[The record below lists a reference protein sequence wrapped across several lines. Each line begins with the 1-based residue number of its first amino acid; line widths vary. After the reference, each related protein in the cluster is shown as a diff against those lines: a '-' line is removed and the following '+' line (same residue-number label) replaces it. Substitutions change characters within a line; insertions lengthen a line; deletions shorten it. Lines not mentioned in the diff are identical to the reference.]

1 MNLQNKKKKLSIRVV
16 IHPCKASAA
25 GVYSLA
31 IRVLYCRK
39 KKEYSLGWRVHE
51 SNYRRDADR
60 VGYSSEGILTR
71 REVSLVNRL
80 IRNEKE
86 DLVRN
91 YRLLE
96 RTDPGFTL
104 ERLMLK
110 HRKEQYD
117 QSVDKFILQYI
128 DTLLEEGKQSTA
140 ASYTSGLYSLLRFC
154 SLRKINFK
162 DIDYVFVTDYIHY
175 LRMRGISENSIHMYL
190 SNFRAVYNK
199 ARKQGIRVCGENP
212 FAGLNVRRQE
222 TVKRALSK
230 EEIALIASAD
240 LRRYPQLEAA
250 RDLFMFSFYCRGMSF
265 VDVIR
270 LKHDGIVRDTIFY
283 TRSKTGQRLQIGLL
297 PAMKEIIEKYRT
309 SGPYIFPY
317 IHGQSP
323 RDAYTQYRYSLGT
336 VNRYLKRL
344 GTLLNIGIPLTTY
357 VARHSWATI
366 AKNEGIPISLISEG
380 MGHTSE
386 KTTQIYLNSFAVDT
400 LNKVNE
406 NVADAV
412 SDCIKN
418 AGEKFICLHNTDK
431 T

>member
-1 MNLQNKKKKLSIRVV
+1 MWRK
-16 IHPCKASAA
+16 
-25 GVYSLA
+25 SL
-31 IRVLYCRK
+31 CR
-39 KKEYSLGWRVHE
+39 
-51 SNYRRDADR
+51 
-60 VGYSSEGILTR
+60 
-71 REVSLVNRL
+71 
-80 IRNEKE
+80 
-86 DLVRN
+86 
-91 YRLLE
+91 
-96 RTDPGFTL
+96 
-104 ERLMLK
+104 
-110 HRKEQYD
+110 
-117 QSVDKFILQYI
+117 
-128 DTLLEEGKQSTA
+128 
-140 ASYTSGLYSLLRFC
+140 
-154 SLRKINFK
+154 
-162 DIDYVFVTDYIHY
+162 
-175 LRMRGISENSIHMYL
+175 
-190 SNFRAVYNK
+190 
-199 ARKQGIRVCGENP
+199 
-212 FAGLNVRRQE
+212 LNVRRQE

-265 VDVIR
+265 VDVIH

-297 PAMKEIIEKYRT
+297 PTMKEIIEKYRT

-380 MGHTSE
+380 LGHTSE

-406 NVADAV
+406 NVVDAV

-431 T
+431 N

>member
-60 VGYSSEGILTR
+60 VVYSSEGILTR

-190 SNFRAVYNK
+190 SNFRAICNK
-199 ARKQGIRVCGENP
+199 ARKQGVKVGKDNP
-212 FAGLNVRRQE
+212 FADLDIRRRE

-230 EEIALIASAD
+230 EEIALIASVN
-240 LRRYPQLEAA
+240 LRRHPRLEQA

-265 VDVIR
+265 VDVIHLR
-270 LKHDGIVRDTIFY
+270 NDWVVKDTIFY
-283 TRSKTGQRLQIGLL
+283 ARSKTGQRLQVGLL
-297 PAMKEIIEKYRT
+297 PDLQKIIEKYRT
-309 SGPYIFPY
+309 DSPYIFPY
-317 IHGQSP
+317 IDSGSS
-323 RDAYTQYRYSLGT
+323 RSVYTQYRYALGMI
-336 VNRYLKRL
+336 NRYLKQLGRL
-344 GTLLNIGIPLTTY
+344 LHIDLPLTTY

-380 MGHTSE
+380 LGHTSE
-386 KTTQIYLNSFAVDT
+386 KTTQIYLASFPVDAV
-400 LNKVNE
+400 NRVNE
-406 NVADAV
+406 SVAAAV
-412 SDCIKN
+412 GNCIKK
-418 AGEKFICLHNTDK
+418 GGGISSV
-431 T
+431 